1 MAGPSII
8 VSMIVGLLSAVP
20 FITPA
25 FDHKEPVGERTAAK
39 PQGPGREHYIPLL
52 QDLIAKVGSG
62 DADAAADLFNRA
74 AGGNPSELNSERIKI
89 FHAQLSEMHK
99 RFGSIE
105 GAEFVAMKTVSSRV
119 HLVYALAYYHSQ
131 PVLFRFRMYR
141 INDGWRITEFNWNQQ
156 ITELQDQTPLVR
168 LDAKDSAK

>member
-1 MAGPSII
+1 MAGPTIF
-8 VSMIVGLLSAVP
+8 VNMIVGLLSAVP

-25 FDHKEPVGERTAAK
+25 IDHKEPVGERTAAK
-39 PQGPGREHYIPLL
+39 PQRPGTEHYIPLL

-74 AGGNPSELNSERIKI
+74 AGGNPSDLDSERIKI

-105 GAEFVAMKTVSSRV
+105 GAEFVAMKPISSRV
-119 HLVYALAYYHSQ
+119 HLVYALAYYNIQ

-141 INDGWRITEFNWNQQ
+141 VRDGWRITEFNWNQQ

-168 LDAKDSAK
+168 FDAKDATK